1 MRKVSNTELS
11 QAAKTPVL
19 CTFNCI
25 ERVSIRK
32 NQTGEKT
39 MATNERMSSVK
50 QTETKKGD
58 KHMNTNGQTA
68 TIVASPKRTKRI
80 VGASQRRA
88 EIVIAALFVL
98 NAATSIA
105 AAFVLDPML
114 NAPNYLAWIFPN
126 KAVVV
131 LAALMWSFNHIRLVF
146 IAVFALPLLRKLD
159 EALAVGYLAT
169 RIIEGTIM
177 MFGIVATLLLI
188 PLSQEF
194 LQAGAPHGSWF
205 LPLGEV
211 LKQAKFLGLSE
222 VSTPLL
228 GLGGL
233 LFTWMLFRYRLVP
246 RFISVVGL
254 IGYALVFLYSI
265 PGWFDL
271 INLSPGASGAW
282 GVLALPVAVFEIILL
297 PFWLLFRGFKMP
309 EAPEHPV
316 AE

>member
-1 MRKVSNTELS
+1 MTQTNL
-11 QAAKTPVL
+11 KTPRADQFQGDREASQVA
-19 CTFNCI
+19 
-25 ERVSIRK
+25 S
-32 NQTGEKT
+32 GDT
-39 MATNERMSSVK
+39 MN
-50 QTETKKGD
+50 
-58 KHMNTNGQTA
+58 
-68 TIVASPKRTKRI
+68 SPKRTKRI
-80 VGASQRRA
+80 GSFNQRRA
-88 EIVIAALFVL
+88 EIVIATLFVL
-98 NAATSIA
+98 TAATSIP

-126 KAVVV
+126 QAVVV
-131 LAALMWSFNHIRLVF
+131 LGALLWSFNNIGIVF

-205 LPLGEV
+205 LTLGDV

-222 VSTPLL
+222 VSAPVL

-246 RFISVVGL
+246 RLISVVGL

-309 EAPEHPV
+309 EAPEHPA

>member
-1 MRKVSNTELS
+1 MTQSNL
-11 QAAKTPVL
+11 KTPRADQFQGDREAFQVA
-19 CTFNCI
+19 
-25 ERVSIRK
+25 S
-32 NQTGEKT
+32 GDT
-39 MATNERMSSVK
+39 MN
-50 QTETKKGD
+50 
-58 KHMNTNGQTA
+58 
-68 TIVASPKRTKRI
+68 SPKRTKRI

-131 LAALMWSFNHIRLVF
+131 LDALMWSFNNIGIVF

-205 LPLGEV
+205 QTIGDV
-211 LKQAKFLGLSE
+211 LKHATYLGLFQLSL
-222 VSTPLL
+222 PLL
-228 GLGGL
+228 GLGGC

-265 PGWFDL
+265 AGWFNL
-271 INLSPGASGAW
+271 IDLSPGTSGAW
-282 GVLALPVAVFEIILL
+282 SVLALPVAVFEIILL
-297 PFWLLFRGFKMP
+297 PFWLLF
-309 EAPEHPV
+309 
-316 AE
+316 